1 MKVLISAYACEPRKG
16 SEPGAGWNWAVAA
29 ARRHDVCVLTR
40 ANNREPIEAE
50 MSRAGLPPLRFVYL
64 DLPSWARF
72 WKRRGRGIRLY
83 YVLWQLAAWR
93 RARRLCRSDGFDV
106 VHHLTFANM
115 WLPALAAGAGAPFVL
130 GPIAGGQRVPRSL
143 YPALGPRG
151 VLTELLLGLRSLG
164 RFNPAVRAG
173 WSRAALILANN
184 DETASALPRRYRA
197 KVAVRPN
204 ACADPLVSPR
214 RARRRTAICA
224 GRLHRFKGLALA
236 IRALPLAPGWR
247 LEVIGLGDDLDRL
260 TKIADRVGVAERVRF
275 LAPQPQ
281 DELWKRFAAAD
292 ALVLPSLK
300 EGASFV
306 AVEARAVGLP
316 VVALDA
322 NGPAALAARD
332 PGGFE
337 LVRPAGV
344 DAVVEG
350 IAAALRRIERAPA
363 RKPSDAFSLAEVERD
378 VDAAY
383 RRAVAAPDATPNE
396 VFA

>member
-1 MKVLISAYACEPRKG
+1 MKVLISAYACEPGKG

-40 ANNREPIEAE
+40 TNNRELIEAE
-50 MSRAGLPPLRFVYL
+50 VSRGRLPPLRFVYL

-83 YVLWQLAAWR
+83 YVLWQLAASR
-93 RARRLCRSDGFDV
+93 GVRRLCRSERFDV

-151 VLTELLLGLRSLG
+151 VLMELLLGLRALG
-164 RFNPAVRAG
+164 RFNPLVRVG

-197 KVAVRPN
+197 KVAIRPN
-204 ACADPLVSPR
+204 ACADPLVVPR
-214 RARRRTAICA
+214 GVRRRTAICA

-236 IRALPLAPGWR
+236 IEALPLAPGWR
-247 LEVIGLGDDLDRL
+247 LEVIGRGDDLGRL
-260 TKIADRVGVAERVRF
+260 TKIAEGAGVADRVHF
-275 LAPQPQ
+275 LGPRSQ
-281 DELWKRFAAAD
+281 DELWTRFAAAD

-316 VVALDA
+316 VVALNA

-337 LVRPAGV
+337 LVRPASVG
-344 DAVVEG
+344 AVVEG
-350 IAAALRRIERAPA
+350 IAAALQRIERAPA
-363 RKPSDAFSLAEVERD
+363 QKPSDAFSLDEVERD

-383 RRAVAAPDATPNE
+383 RHAISAPDATPTE
-396 VFA
+396 AFA